1 MIKVNYDGT
10 SYDVKSNV
18 NELTIAEYEKISNI
32 NAKSDVD
39 TIDKWFKILIELGLP
54 NDVIDDID
62 VDELVNIIS
71 ELDLS
76 EIEIEYKNEIEI
88 DGYKYICELKEDG
101 TPKITG
107 RIFKEL
113 EKAVKKD
120 NYISIIMAILFKRE
134 DLTINEHYNS
144 EHIEYKAKLFKDL
157 NASMSIPYI
166 FHIAD
171 KYVKNLQT
179 I

>member
-1 MIKVNYDGT
+1 MIKLNYDGT

-18 NELTIAEYEKISNI
+18 NELTIAEYEKISKI
-32 NAKSDVD
+32 DQDVD
-39 TIDKWFKILIELGLP
+39 DFIDKWFKILTELGLP
-54 NDVIDDID
+54 KSVIDDID
-62 VDELVNIIS
+62 VDELLDIIN
-71 ELDLS
+71 ELNLS
-76 EIEIEYKNEIEI
+76 EIDKVFQNEIEI
-88 DGYKYICELKEDG
+88 DGYKYICQLKEDG

-113 EKAVKKD
+113 EQAIKKD

-134 DLTINEHYNS
+134 DLTINEHYNE
-144 EHIEYKAKLFKDL
+144 EHIEYKAKLFKNL

-179 I
+179 L